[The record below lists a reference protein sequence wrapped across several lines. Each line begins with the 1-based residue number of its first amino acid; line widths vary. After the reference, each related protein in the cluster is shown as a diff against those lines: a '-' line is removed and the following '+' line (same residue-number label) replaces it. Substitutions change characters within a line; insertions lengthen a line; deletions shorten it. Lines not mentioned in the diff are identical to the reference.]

1 MASQSGHF
9 ANLTEDDLQ
18 EIINNMDSKQTKVVK
33 EKKVEI
39 FRSFCESEEYVF
51 SEVEK

>member
-9 ANLTEDDLQ
+9 ANLTDDLQ

-39 FRSFCESEEYVF
+39 FRSFCESKEYVF